1 MPINMN
7 EEDYLN
13 QAALEEARNKS
24 FGLSTMADVGQS
36 LAGMATAQSV
46 GRGGPGVDK
55 SIYEGIRQR
64 AATLP
69 RQAEEDRKTQI
80 ANYLMNK
87 RMSDE
92 EKQRAEEISYRTG
105 KDLKED
111 TRYQERMGL
120 EKEKT
125 AYGREQD
132 KAERGLAN
140 RRLDIMEKGLSMKGS
155 QVHVDPVTGEKT
167 VTAAPEKPLTEA
179 QAKIGNLWSKAVSGN
194 DSINALET
202 KGLTAPTGM
211 IKQIAME
218 KYITA
223 EGLEK
228 QLAAKA
234 LTPEEIQFANA
245 TQEFIGAIVRNET
258 GAAIKPEEF
267 RLYQYLIPQKGDT
280 PEILKG
286 KRAKR
291 DLQLKSLGIGASEG
305 YTKKM
310 GDIKTKPEEK
320 KQDESSFRPYSPD
333 ITDEDREALNF
344 IQIPENKNHRAYP
357 VIVNT
362 LKAKGLL

>member
-1 MPINMN
+1 MPMYEDDYMN
-7 EEDYLN
+7 
-13 QAALEEARNKS
+13 QMALEEARNRAANMA
-24 FGLSTMADVGQS
+24 TVADVGQA

-46 GRGGPGVDK
+46 GRGGPGADR

-64 AATLP
+64 AANIP

-80 ANYLMNK
+80 ANYIMNK

-92 EKQRAEEISYRTG
+92 EKQRAEAMKYRTER
-105 KDLKED
+105 DTKEEG
-111 TRYQERMGL
+111 RYQEGL
-120 EKEKT
+120 GMKREQIAYEKE
-125 AYGREQD
+125 QD
-132 KAERGLAN
+132 AKAEAERN
-140 RRLDIMEKGLSMKGS
+140 RRLDLMERGLDLKGT
-155 QVHVDPVTGEKT
+155 QHEVVDPVTGEKKVVAT
-167 VTAAPEKPLTEA
+167 PEKPLTEA

-234 LTPEEIQFANA
+234 LTAEEIQFANA
-245 TQEFIGAIVRNET
+245 NQEFIGAIVRNET

-267 RLYQYLIPQKGDT
+267 RMYQYLIPQKGDT
-280 PEILKG
+280 PEILKQ
-286 KRAKR
+286 KRSKR
-291 DLQLKSLGIGASEG
+291 ELQLKSLGIGASEG

-310 GDIKTKPEEK
+310 APSKSDLDETKQEVS
-320 KQDESSFRPYSPD
+320 DFRPYSPD
-333 ITDEDREALNF
+333 ITDDDREALNF

-357 VIVNT
+357 SIVNK